1 MIIIRYIKLIFSK
14 VTKITKLMLKK
25 KAWNYDKQI
34 SGNIPNLF
42 SLGKLHEG
50 NSRKRH
56 KQKGTTF

>member
-1 MIIIRYIKLIFSK
+1 
-14 VTKITKLMLKK
+14 MLKK